1 MLFFIGDKSKKSFAK
16 NPTELGG
23 ARILAIHYALLLFR
37 MLLLLVVML
46 LLLHVFFHRR
56 QEQGIFR
63 QGSYR
68 TGRSPKCVSGDVPTS
83 LGEGWDRR
91 ARMACVI

>member
-1 MLFFIGDKSKKSFAK
+1 MLFFIGDKSKKPFAK
-16 NPTELGG
+16 NPRELGG
-23 ARILAIHYALLLFR
+23 ARIQVIRYAVSLFR

-46 LLLHVFFHRR
+46 LASCFFHRR

-83 LGEGWDRR
+83 LGEGCHRR

>member
-1 MLFFIGDKSKKSFAK
+1 MLFFIGDRSKKSFAK

-23 ARILAIHYALLLFR
+23 ARIQAIHYALLLFL

-46 LLLHVFFHRR
+46 LLLHVFHRR

-83 LGEGWDRR
+83 LGEGCHRR